1 MVGVLLA
8 CAPAL
13 ADDGKAL
20 LPCPFGII
28 GSRTKISNPLLVCP
42 SRPNSNEHFQAFLGH
57 TRGDCFRCSVQDEH
71 SMRAWLSN
79 RSLQSRLVTRPWPA
93 LPAMVATD
101 PRIVWPRQGPGAV
114 PGKGKG
120 TSPFTPSP
128 ITSGQIGR

>member
-1 MVGVLLA
+1 
-8 CAPAL
+8 
-13 ADDGKAL
+13 
-20 LPCPFGII
+20 
-28 GSRTKISNPLLVCP
+28 
-42 SRPNSNEHFQAFLGH
+42 
-57 TRGDCFRCSVQDEH
+57 
-71 SMRAWLSN
+71 MRAWLSN

-128 ITSGQIGR
+128 ITSGQWTRLRSFRFHAPQCFSNFFHAFADPA